1 MRAPHWL
8 SKCMCDGKKR
18 PLPILV
24 NALIA
29 LRNDDGTRDAIA
41 FDEMLRVPMLL
52 HQIGQPLD
60 GDLREPRPL
69 TDKDVTDLQEW
80 MQLAGLTQISHD
92 NVRLA
97 VESHARDHAYHP
109 VLDYLESLRW
119 DDTARLN
126 TWLTDYLGVEH
137 NNTLL
142 VRETSRQGERI
153 DRATLY
159 VRLNPDGP
167 TKIRF
172 ASGVVSVTVDDE
184 QVAIVRWLG
193 P

>member
-41 FDEMLRVPMLL
+41 FDEMLRAPMLL
-52 HQIGQPLD
+52 HQIGHPIG
-60 GDLREPRPL
+60 GDLLEPRAL

-80 MQLAGLTQISHD
+80 MQLAGLTNISHD

-97 VESHARDHAYHP
+97 VKATRAITPIIPCSII
-109 VLDYLESLRW
+109 
-119 DDTARLN
+119 
-126 TWLTDYLGVEH
+126 
-137 NNTLL
+137 
-142 VRETSRQGERI
+142 SR
-153 DRATLY
+153 AC
-159 VRLNPDGP
+159 DGTTRRGSIP
-167 TKIRF
+167 
-172 ASGVVSVTVDDE
+172 G
-184 QVAIVRWLG
+184 
-193 P
+193 